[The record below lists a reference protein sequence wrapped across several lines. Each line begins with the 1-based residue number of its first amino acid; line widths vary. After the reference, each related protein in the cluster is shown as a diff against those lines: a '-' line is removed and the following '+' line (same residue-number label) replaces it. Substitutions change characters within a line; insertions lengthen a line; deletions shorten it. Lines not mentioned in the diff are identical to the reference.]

1 MVVKQI
7 KAWIFR
13 LGFGSEVSEVLPL
26 SGPFPAPFPFILGS
40 GEVSSQA
47 KPQPGKKL
55 QDRENH
61 RSYSEH
67 ANHLLVFN

>member
-26 SGPFPAPFPFILGS
+26 SGPFPVHFG
-40 GEVSSQA
+40 VW
-47 KPQPGKKL
+47 
-55 QDRENH
+55 
-61 RSYSEH
+61 
-67 ANHLLVFN
+67 